1 MNLAQIFNFAICIDC
16 FYADFC
22 DKSHHAPTGVTPVSV
37 PNASLH
43 QQPTNFASNP
53 CLTGIHSPK
62 QVIFYNSN
70 HLSRQLSYSYTH
82 SYFYAKN
89 STKTRTFAIIRVF
102 TKKTFLYIIIFF

>member
-16 FYADFC
+16 FYKDFC

-43 QQPTNFASNP
+43 QQPTNFASGP

-62 QVIFYNSN
+62 HRYFITAIIYQDNFPI
-70 HLSRQLSYSYTH
+70 LTH
-82 SYFYAKN
+82 TVNFYAKIQP
-89 STKTRTFAIIRVF
+89 KQE
-102 TKKTFLYIIIFF
+102 FL